1 MREDDESVP
10 GFHEALREVV
20 DVLLDAAGV
29 GKEEVRHHE
38 DRALRRVRMRAKG
51 RRTRT
56 LRRRTRHGRS
66 GSGTRGG
73 ENKKSEI
80 RNRFLCK
87 SVPELTDGV
96 VWYYILYVNWL
107 A

>member
-38 DRALRRVRMRAKG
+38 DRALRRVRMRATG

-56 LRRRTRHGRS
+56 RRRRTRHGRS
-66 GSGTRGG
+66 GSGPEQGK
-73 ENKKSEI
+73 EKKLKNPKSEI
-80 RNRFLCK
+80 DF
-87 SVPELTDGV
+87 
-96 VWYYILYVNWL
+96 YVNL
-107 A
+107 SPN